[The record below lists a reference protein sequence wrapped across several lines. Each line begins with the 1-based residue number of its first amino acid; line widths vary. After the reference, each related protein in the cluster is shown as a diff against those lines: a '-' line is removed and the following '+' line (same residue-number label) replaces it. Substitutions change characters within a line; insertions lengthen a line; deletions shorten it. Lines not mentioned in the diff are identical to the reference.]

1 MQRLRR
7 FEIMVPLHFNDGTAV
22 PPDLLEQTQ
31 NDLENRFGA
40 VSSEGQVIRG
50 FDRETGATEDRL
62 VRYFTDVPDTPE
74 NLAFFRSLKERLKD
88 RFQQVEIWITTHP
101 IEVL

>member
-1 MQRLRR
+1 
-7 FEIMVPLHFNDGTAV
+7 MVPLHFNDGTEV
-22 PPDLLEQTQ
+22 PQELLARTQ
-31 NDLENRFGA
+31 ADLEERFGA

-50 FDRETGATEDRL
+50 FDRETGSTEDRL

-74 NLAFFRSLKERLKD
+74 NLAFFREEKQRLKQ
-88 RFQQVEIWITTHP
+88 RFRQEEIWITTHP

>member
-22 PPDLLEQTQ
+22 PKELLEQTQ
-31 NDLENRFGA
+31 SDLEARFGA

-50 FDRETGATEDRL
+50 FDRETGTTEDRL
-62 VRYFTDVPDTPE
+62 VRYFIDVPDTPE
-74 NLAFFRSLKERLKD
+74 NLDFFCEEKERLKE
-88 RFQQVEIWITTHP
+88 RFRQKEIWIATHL